1 MNGVCVLGISGSVG
15 QSTLKVLRLFRED
28 FSLVSFSVHSNLEL
42 AKTLIS
48 EFEPEVVCITS
59 DALFGSL
66 GSKLNSTR
74 IVYGEDGLDEA
85 VSLSK
90 VNTVVTAIVGAAGA
104 RPTITAIKA
113 RKKIA
118 IANKE
123 TLVTFGP
130 YINRLVSEY
139 GVTMVPVDSEH
150 NALFQLLEK
159 EDRTNVRAITLTASG
174 GSFRDLPLEELPHV
188 SIKQALNHPTWSMG
202 PKITVDSAGLVN
214 KGLEVIEAHFLF
226 GFSYDQIEVVIH
238 PESLTH
244 GIIETLD
251 GACLQ
256 YTSHPDMV
264 FPVAHALYYPKKTP
278 KLLSERKPFS
288 WKDMHFRN
296 PDPLRYPAL
305 ALAYEAGRTGGS
317 APAIFNAAN
326 EMAVALFLDERIPF
340 VQIPEIIEECLNKI
354 VITSPTDWDG
364 FLEKDKE
371 ARSYVREKYVREVN
385 A

>member
-15 QSTLKVLRLFRED
+15 QSTLKVLRMFRED
-28 FSLVSFSVHSNLEL
+28 FTLVSFSVHSNLEL
-42 AKTLIS
+42 AKSLIV
-48 EFEPEVVCITS
+48 EFQPEVICITAENLKGVLG
-59 DALFGSL
+59 DKVGS
-66 GSKLNSTR
+66 SR
-74 IVYGEDGLDEA
+74 IVYGGSGLDEI

-90 VNTVVTAIVGAAGA
+90 VDTVVTAIVGAAGA
-104 RPTITAIKA
+104 KPTITAIRA

-130 YINRLVSEY
+130 YINQLVAEY

-150 NALFQLLEK
+150 NALYQLLER
-159 EDRTNVRAITLTASG
+159 EDRSNVRAITLTASG
-174 GSFRDLPLEELPHV
+174 GSFRDLPIDELPNV

-226 GFSYDQIEVVIH
+226 GFSYDEIEVVIH
-238 PESLTH
+238 PQSLTH
-244 GIIETLD
+244 GILETLD

-256 YTSHPDMV
+256 YTSHPDMM

-278 KLLSERKPFS
+278 KLLFERKPFS
-288 WKDMHFRN
+288 WKDLHFRN

-305 ALAYEAGRTGGS
+305 ALAYQAGRTGGC

-326 EMAVALFLDERIPF
+326 EVAVALFLEERIPF
-340 VQIPEIIEECLNKI
+340 VQIPKIIEESLNKI
-354 VITSPTDWDG
+354 VITRPTDWDG
-364 FLEKDKE
+364 FLEKDTE
-371 ARSYVREKYVREVN
+371 ARAFVREKFAKEVIV
-385 A
+385 